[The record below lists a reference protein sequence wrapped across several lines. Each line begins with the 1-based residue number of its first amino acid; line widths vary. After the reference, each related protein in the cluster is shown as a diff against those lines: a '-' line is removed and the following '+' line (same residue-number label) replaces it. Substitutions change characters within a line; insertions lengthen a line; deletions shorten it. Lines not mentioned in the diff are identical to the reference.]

1 MRAIL
6 INRKFKMM
14 ENRRSIKKTERS
26 RVGFVILFCL
36 AGTGNGF
43 LEGASV
49 AAYCHTFISGSGQA
63 EKDNTTYSA
72 TFRPLDR
79 ACIFHHFE
87 LAVHKYRT
95 HIFSASKRIPDRA
108 FLETVFFAHPKP
120 LTVAE

>member
-1 MRAIL
+1 MKAIR
-6 INRKFKMM
+6 NECMKVGCYACTFQ
-14 ENRRSIKKTERS
+14 KT
-26 RVGFVILFCL
+26 
-36 AGTGNGF
+36 
-43 LEGASV
+43 
-49 AAYCHTFISGSGQA
+49 ISGSGQA
-63 EKDNTTYSA
+63 EKDNKTYSA